1 MISISNMKL
10 GKKITLALGGTILL
24 LVGLSGLSMWAIGT
38 NQNLAETVVKRLTKA
53 RLAATIAGDTSA
65 IAQNMGKMILAKGTA
80 DDVVS
85 RIVGLRKSRD
95 AAVNQFKASADDPT
109 SVRQAAD
116 MADLIKATDGS
127 IKDFGVSSAAADN
140 LHEKAEEA
148 SQWQEKRVAEDEKAR
163 KGKSRTI
170 WAVLIAGSLFGA
182 AAGIFGGLALTR
194 GIATP
199 VAAVVTHLDGI
210 AQGDLSKDAP
220 PELRARGDE
229 IGALA
234 RGTQTMTVALRKM
247 IQEVSGGIG
256 ALSSSSMELTA
267 TSAQMT
273 SGSRQASD
281 KAHSV
286 SAAAEEMSSNISSVG
301 EGMEETTR

>member
-65 IAQNMGKMILAKGTA
+65 IAQNMGKMILAKGSA

-116 MADLIKATDGS
+116 MADLIKATDAS
-127 IKDFGVSSAAADN
+127 NDSVMTWLAVAQYDDAIKDFGVSSAAADN

-148 SQWQEKRVAEDEKAR
+148 SQWQEKRV
-163 KGKSRTI
+163 
-170 WAVLIAGSLFGA
+170 
-182 AAGIFGGLALTR
+182 
-194 GIATP
+194 
-199 VAAVVTHLDGI
+199 
-210 AQGDLSKDAP
+210 
-220 PELRARGDE
+220 
-229 IGALA
+229 
-234 RGTQTMTVALRKM
+234 
-247 IQEVSGGIG
+247 
-256 ALSSSSMELTA
+256 
-267 TSAQMT
+267 
-273 SGSRQASD
+273 
-281 KAHSV
+281 
-286 SAAAEEMSSNISSVG
+286 
-301 EGMEETTR
+301 